1 MVRNLEQRT
10 CIGLFLVSTLGF
22 LLSLPTSASAATWA
36 YDFGTTTGTWTT
48 GTSISFL
55 PSAPSG
61 TSYVR
66 VGTGGGSVAMEN
78 PGSAS
83 LGTGSE
89 LVLIAPTTTSVNKFS
104 VFDYAGSNF
113 YSLSFS
119 TIISGN
125 SGVFTFFTGNGASFS
140 NANAFTG
147 AESAASL
154 RFGLGSSTISGSFR
168 NTSTWTALS
177 SLPLSKDSVMDFAVY
192 GNNDASSTTYYRGG
206 TTYSLPAGTWDLWLG
221 NTLSGT
227 NLNKAQLPSGVV
239 DSFMVYGESSTGN
252 AGTLR
257 LDNIMYGNELPA
269 APPSGNY
276 WAPVAGGGGSGTWSA
291 TGVAWATT
299 SGTIGSGTQATS
311 AALVFGNNA
320 GTVTVS
326 GSVAAS
332 AGLTISTDGYQFT
345 SGTIALT
352 GTSTAANTITTGS
365 GITATVNSLL
375 AGSNGFT
382 KAGLGILLLGGSNA
396 NSGAMTVAAGGLKVN
411 GVLGSGSLSVAAA
424 AWLMGTGTINGPVIV
439 SGTLAPGSSPGVLT
453 LGSLVLTDTSTTMI
467 EIASAGTRGT
477 AYDGVSILNA
487 GGLTYGGTMS
497 IAFGGSAIANDTTFD
512 VFSFTGSSAGS
523 LAAIEST
530 GFYAGTWTSLGSG
543 TFRLVSGSQ
552 TLTFSQS
559 SGDIIVVPEPAAMAL
574 VGLALGAGSLA
585 LLRRR
590 RRA

>member
-1 MVRNLEQRT
+1 MVRNLCHRSGF
-10 CIGLFLVSTLGF
+10 GLSLASTLSI
-22 LLSLPTSASAATWA
+22 LLLLPTSAAAATWT
-36 YDFGTTTGTWTT
+36 YDFGTTTGTWNT
-48 GTSISFL
+48 GTSSSFL
-55 PSAPSG
+55 PSPPSG
-61 TSYVR
+61 TSFVR
-66 VGTGGGSVAMEN
+66 VGTGGGSVALEN
-78 PGSAS
+78 PGSTS

-89 LVLIAPTTTSVNKFS
+89 LVLTAPTATSVNKFS
-104 VFDYAGSNF
+104 VFDYTGSNY

-140 NANAFTG
+140 NANTFTG
-147 AESAASL
+147 TESAASL
-154 RFGLGSSTISGSFR
+154 RFGLGASTISGSYR
-168 NTSTWTALS
+168 NVSTWTALS
-177 SLPLSKDSVMDFAVY
+177 SLSVSKDSVMDFAIY
-192 GNNDASSTTYYRGG
+192 GNNDASSTTYFRGG

-227 NLNKAQLPSGVV
+227 NLNKAQLTTGVV

-257 LDNIMYGNELPA
+257 LDKIVYGNELPV

-276 WAPVAGGGGSGTWSA
+276 WAPAAGGGGSGTWSP
-291 TGVAWATT
+291 TGVAWATA
-299 SGTIGSGTQATS
+299 SGTIGSGTQAAS
-311 AALVFGNNA
+311 AALVFGDNA

-326 GSVAAS
+326 GSVAVA

-365 GITATVNSLL
+365 GITATVNSRL

-382 KAGLGILLLGGSNA
+382 KAGLGTLLLGGSNA
-396 NSGAMTVAAGGLKVN
+396 NSGAVNVSAGGLKVN

-424 AWLMGTGTINGPVIV
+424 AWLMGTGTISGPVTV
-439 SGTLAPGSSPGVLT
+439 SGTLTPGASPGVIT
-453 LGSLVLTDTSTTMI
+453 LGSLVLTDTSTTAI

-477 AYDGVSILNA
+477 AYDGISILDA
-487 GGLTYGGTMS
+487 GGLTYGGTMAL
-497 IAFGGSAIANDTTFD
+497 AFGGSAIANDTTFD

-559 SGDIIVVPEPAAMAL
+559 SGDIIVVPEPAAIAL
-574 VGLALGAGSLA
+574 VGLTFGAGSLA

>member
-1 MVRNLEQRT
+1 MVRNLCHRSGF
-10 CIGLFLVSTLGF
+10 GLSLASTLSI
-22 LLSLPTSASAATWA
+22 LLLLPTSAAAATWT
-36 YDFGTTTGTWTT
+36 YDFGTTTGTWNT
-48 GTSISFL
+48 GTSSSFL
-55 PSAPSG
+55 PSPPSG
-61 TSYVR
+61 TSFVR
-66 VGTGGGSVAMEN
+66 VGTGGGSVALEN
-78 PGSAS
+78 PGSTS
-83 LGTGSE
+83 LGAGSE
-89 LVLIAPTTTSVNKFS
+89 LVLTAPTATSVNKFS
-104 VFDYAGSNF
+104 VFDYTGSNY

-140 NANAFTG
+140 NANTFTG
-147 AESAASL
+147 TESAASL
-154 RFGLGSSTISGSFR
+154 RFGLGASTISGSYR
-168 NTSTWTALS
+168 NVSTWTALS
-177 SLPLSKDSVMDFAVY
+177 SLSVSKDSVMDFAIY
-192 GNNDASSTTYYRGG
+192 GNNDASSTTYFRGG

-227 NLNKAQLPSGVV
+227 NLNKAQLTTGVV

-257 LDNIMYGNELPA
+257 LDKIVYGNELPV

-276 WAPVAGGGGSGTWSA
+276 WAPAAGGGGSGTWSP
-291 TGVAWATT
+291 TGVAWATA
-299 SGTIGSGTQATS
+299 SGTIGSGTQAAS
-311 AALVFGNNA
+311 AALVFGDNA

-326 GSVAAS
+326 GSVAVP

-365 GITATVNSLL
+365 GITATVSSLL
-375 AGSNGFT
+375 VGSNGFT
-382 KAGLGILLLGGSNA
+382 KAGLGTLLLGGSNS
-396 NSGAMTVAAGGLKVN
+396 NSGAVTVSAGTLKVN

-424 AWLMGTGTINGPVIV
+424 AWLMGTGTINGPVTV
-439 SGTLAPGSSPGVLT
+439 SGTLAPGSSPGVLA
-453 LGSLVLTDTSTTMI
+453 LGSLMLTDTSTAVI

-477 AYDGVSILNA
+477 AYDGISILDA
-487 GGLTYGGTMS
+487 GGLTYGGTMAL
-497 IAFGGSAIANDTTFD
+497 AFGGSAIANDTTFD

-559 SGDIIVVPEPAAMAL
+559 SGDIIVVPEPAAIAL
-574 VGLALGAGSLA
+574 VGLTLGAGSLA

>member
-1 MVRNLEQRT
+1 MVRNLCHRSGF
-10 CIGLFLVSTLGF
+10 GLSLASTLSI
-22 LLSLPTSASAATWA
+22 LLLLPTSAAAATWT
-36 YDFGTTTGTWTT
+36 YDFGTTTGTWNT
-48 GTSISFL
+48 GTSSSFL
-55 PSAPSG
+55 PSPPSG
-61 TSYVR
+61 TSFVR
-66 VGTGGGSVAMEN
+66 VGTGGGSVALEN
-78 PGSAS
+78 PGSTS
-83 LGTGSE
+83 LGAGSE
-89 LVLIAPTTTSVNKFS
+89 LVLTAPTATSVNKFS
-104 VFDYAGSNF
+104 VFDYTGSNY

-140 NANAFTG
+140 NANTFTG
-147 AESAASL
+147 TESAASL
-154 RFGLGSSTISGSFR
+154 RFGLGASTISGSYR
-168 NTSTWTALS
+168 NVSTWTALS
-177 SLPLSKDSVMDFAVY
+177 SLSVSKDSVMDFAIY
-192 GNNDASSTTYYRGG
+192 GNNDASSTTYFRGG

-227 NLNKAQLPSGVV
+227 NLNKAQLTTGVV

-257 LDNIMYGNELPA
+257 LDKIVYGNELPV

-276 WAPVAGGGGSGTWSA
+276 WAPAAGGGGSGTWSP
-291 TGVAWATT
+291 TGVAWATA
-299 SGTIGSGTQATS
+299 SGTIGSGTQAAS
-311 AALVFGNNA
+311 AALVFGDNA

-326 GSVAAS
+326 GSVAVP

-365 GITATVNSLL
+365 GITATVSSLL
-375 AGSNGFT
+375 VGSNGFT
-382 KAGLGILLLGGSNA
+382 KAGLGTLLLGGSNS
-396 NSGAMTVAAGGLKVN
+396 NSGAVTVSAGTLKVN

-424 AWLMGTGTINGPVIV
+424 AWLMGTGTINGPVTV
-439 SGTLAPGSSPGVLT
+439 NGTLAPGSSPGVLT
-453 LGSLVLTDTSTTMI
+453 LGSLMLTDTSTAVI

-477 AYDGVSILNA
+477 AYDGISILDA
-487 GGLTYGGTMS
+487 GGLTYGGTMAL
-497 IAFGGSAIANDTTFD
+497 AFGGSAIANDTTFD

-559 SGDIIVVPEPAAMAL
+559 SGDIIVVPEPAAIAL
-574 VGLALGAGSLA
+574 VGLTLGAVSLA